1 MSNNKSINDI
11 AAKSLGSDNS
21 YAVYTDTFDPSLL
34 VPMPRHLAR
43 EEYNITGKEFTGFD
57 VWHCHESTFLLNNG
71 IPVAGTLKIV
81 YPADSEYMVE
91 SKSIKL
97 YLNTFDMCKM
107 GFTIDGAV
115 INYEDQISKDLSS
128 ALKTSVRVYFHK
140 NNADEKA
147 VNPVK
152 GYEDIYKYLNDKIYY
167 MTDIDYIGDKTYNIT
182 TKNNTPNSINHS
194 YPVKLS
200 TNVLRS
206 RCRHTKQKDTGSAYI
221 YFAVKPGYKINVE
234 NVLRQILQLREK
246 NEFHEFCAE
255 VLYTKFIGQEG
266 IEDVMVSLLYARRGS
281 LDINP
286 VRTSNI
292 KLIPEVMIN
301 PEIYTKKTMGQ

>member
-115 INYEDQISKDLSS
+115 INYENQISKDLSS

-140 NNADEKA
+140 NNADEKS

-255 VLYTKFIGQEG
+255 VLFTKFVGQEG

>member
-167 MTDIDYIGDKTYNIT
+167 MTDIDHIGDKTYNIT

>member
-1 MSNNKSINDI
+1 MSSNQSINDI

-34 VPMPRHLAR
+34 VPMPRALAR
-43 EEYNITGKEFTGFD
+43 NEYGITGKEFTGFD

-71 IPVAGTLKIV
+71 IPVAGTLKII
-81 YPADSEYMVE
+81 YPSDSEYMVE

-97 YLNTFDMCKM
+97 YLNTYDMCKM
-107 GFTIDGAV
+107 GYTIDGA
-115 INYEDQISKDLSS
+115 IKNYENQILKDLCNI
-128 ALKTSVRVYFHK
+128 LKTNVRVYFHK
-140 NNADEKA
+140 NNADQKA
-147 VNPVK
+147 INPVK
-152 GYEDIYKYLNDKIYY
+152 GYEDIYDYLRDKMYY
-167 MTDIDYIGDKTYNIT
+167 MEDIQYNGDKTYNIT
-182 TKNNTPNSINHS
+182 EKNNNSNSIKTY

-221 YFAVKPGYKINVE
+221 YFVVKPGYKINVE

-255 VLYTKFIGQEG
+255 VLYTKFVNQEG
-266 IEDVMVSLLYARRGS
+266 IQDVMVSLLYARRGS

-286 VRTSNI
+286 VRTSNENI
-292 KLIPEVMIN
+292 IPDVMIK
-301 PEIYTKKTMGQ
+301 PELYTKKTMGQ

>member
-1 MSNNKSINDI
+1 MN
-11 AAKSLGSDNS
+11 
-21 YAVYTDTFDPSLL
+21 
-34 VPMPRHLAR
+34 
-43 EEYNITGKEFTGFD
+43 
-57 VWHCHESTFLLNNG
+57 
-71 IPVAGTLKIV
+71 
-81 YPADSEYMVE
+81 
-91 SKSIKL
+91 
-97 YLNTFDMCKM
+97 
-107 GFTIDGAV
+107 
-115 INYEDQISKDLSS
+115 
-128 ALKTSVRVYFHK
+128 
-140 NNADEKA
+140 
-147 VNPVK
+147 
-152 GYEDIYKYLNDKIYY
+152 
-167 MTDIDYIGDKTYNIT
+167 DIDYTADKTYSIT
-182 TKNNTPNSINHS
+182 TKNNTVNSIKNS

-221 YFAVKPGYKINVE
+221 CFVVKPGYKINVE

-255 VLYTKFIGQEG
+255 VLFTKFVGQEG

-292 KLIPEVMIN
+292 NMIPEVMKN

>member
-1 MSNNKSINDI
+1 MSNNQSINDI

-21 YAVYTDTFDPSLL
+21 YAVYTDTFDSSLL

-43 EEYNITGKEFTGFD
+43 EEYSITGEEFTGYD
-57 VWHCHESTFLLNNG
+57 VWHCHESTFILNNG

-81 YPADSEYMVE
+81 YLANSKYMVE

-107 GFTIDGAV
+107 GFTIDAA
-115 INYEDQISKDLSS
+115 IKNYQTQVSKDLSKI
-128 ALKTSVRVYFHK
+128 LETNVMVFFHK
-140 NNADEKA
+140 NHTDQKA
-147 VNPVK
+147 VDPVK
-152 GYEDIYKYLNDKIYY
+152 GYEDIYNYLGDKIYY
-167 MTDIDYIGDKTYNIT
+167 MNDIDYTADKTYSIT
-182 TKNNTPNSINHS
+182 TKNNIVNGIKNS

-221 YFAVKPGYKINVE
+221 CFVVKPGYKINVE

-255 VLYTKFIGQEG
+255 VLFTKFVGQEG

-292 KLIPEVMIN
+292 NMIPEVMKN

>member
-1 MSNNKSINDI
+1 MSSNQSINDI

-21 YAVYTDTFDPSLL
+21 YAVYTDTFDSSLL
-34 VPMPRHLAR
+34 VPMPRALAR
-43 EEYNITGKEFTGFD
+43 NEYGITGKEFTGYD

-71 IPVAGTLKIV
+71 IPVAGTLKII
-81 YPADSEYMVE
+81 YPSDSEYMVE

-97 YLNTFDMCKM
+97 YLNTYDMCKM
-107 GFTIDGAV
+107 GYTIDAA
-115 INYEDQISKDLSS
+115 IKNYENQISKDLCNI
-128 ALKTSVRVYFHK
+128 LKTNVRVYFHK

-147 VNPVK
+147 VDPVK
-152 GYEDIYKYLNDKIYY
+152 EYIDIYNYLDDKIYY
-167 MTDIDYIGDKTYNIT
+167 MKDIEYNGDNTYNIT
-182 TKNNTPNSINHS
+182 EKNNKNNISHS
-194 YPVKLS
+194 VKLS

-221 YFAVKPGYKINVE
+221 NFVVKPGYKINVE
-234 NVLRQILQLREK
+234 SVLRQILQLREK

-255 VLYTKFIGQEG
+255 VLYTKFVNQKG

>member
-1 MSNNKSINDI
+1 MSSNQSINDI

-34 VPMPRHLAR
+34 VPMPRALAR
-43 EEYNITGKEFTGFD
+43 NEYGITGKEFTGFD

-71 IPVAGTLKIV
+71 IPVAGTLKII
-81 YPADSEYMVE
+81 YPSDSEYMVE

-97 YLNTFDMCKM
+97 YLNTYDMCKM
-107 GFTIDGAV
+107 GYTIDGA
-115 INYEDQISKDLSS
+115 IKNYENQILKDLCNI
-128 ALKTSVRVYFHK
+128 LKTTVRVYFHK
-140 NNADEKA
+140 NNADQKA
-147 VNPVK
+147 INPVK
-152 GYEDIYKYLNDKIYY
+152 GYEDIYDYLRDKMYY
-167 MTDIDYIGDKTYNIT
+167 MEDIQYNGDKTYNIT
-182 TKNNTPNSINHS
+182 EKNNNSNSIKTY

-221 YFAVKPGYKINVE
+221 YFVVKPGYKINVE
-234 NVLRQILQLREK
+234 KVLRQILQLREK

-255 VLYTKFIGQEG
+255 VLYTKFVNQEG
-266 IEDVMVSLLYARRGS
+266 IQDVMVSLLYARRGS

-286 VRTSNI
+286 VRTSNENI
-292 KLIPEVMIN
+292 IPDVMIK
-301 PEIYTKKTMGQ
+301 PELYTKKTMGQ

>member
-1 MSNNKSINDI
+1 MSNNQSINDI

-43 EEYNITGKEFTGFD
+43 EEYSITGKEFTGYD
-57 VWHCHESTFLLNNG
+57 VWHCHESTFILNNG

-81 YPADSEYMVE
+81 YSANSKYMVE

-107 GFTIDGAV
+107 GYTIDGA
-115 INYEDQISKDLSS
+115 IKNYQTQVSKDLSKI
-128 ALKTSVRVYFHK
+128 LETNVMVFFHK
-140 NNADEKA
+140 NHTDQKA
-147 VNPVK
+147 VDPVK
-152 GYEDIYKYLNDKIYY
+152 GYEDIYNYLGDKIYY
-167 MTDIDYIGDKTYNIT
+167 MNDIDYTADKTYSIT
-182 TKNNTPNSINHS
+182 TKNNTVNSIKNS

-221 YFAVKPGYKINVE
+221 YFVVKPGYKINVE

-255 VLYTKFIGQEG
+255 VLFTKFVGQEG

-292 KLIPEVMIN
+292 NMIPEVMKN

>member
-234 NVLRQILQLREK
+234 NVLRQVLQLREK

>member
-1 MSNNKSINDI
+1 
-11 AAKSLGSDNS
+11 
-21 YAVYTDTFDPSLL
+21 
-34 VPMPRHLAR
+34 MPRHLAR
-43 EEYNITGKEFTGFD
+43 EEYSITGEEFTGYD

-71 IPVAGTLKIV
+71 IPVAGTLKII
-81 YPADSEYMVE
+81 YPANSKYMVE

-107 GFTIDGAV
+107 GYTIDAAI
-115 INYEDQISKDLSS
+115 INYKNQVCKDLSKI
-128 ALKTSVRVYFHK
+128 LETNVMVFFHK
-140 NNADEKA
+140 NNADQKA
-147 VNPVK
+147 IDPVK
-152 GYEDIYKYLNDKIYY
+152 GYEDIYDYLNDKIYY
-167 MTDIDYIGDKTYNIT
+167 MKDIEYNGDITYSIT
-182 TKNNTPNSINHS
+182 EKNNKANSIKNS

-221 YFAVKPGYKINVE
+221 QFIVKPGYKINVE

-246 NEFHEFCAE
+246 NEFHEFCSE
-255 VLYTKFIGQEG
+255 VLFTKFIGQEG

-292 KLIPEVMIN
+292 YMIPEVMKN

>member
-167 MTDIDYIGDKTYNIT
+167 MTDIDHIGDKTYNIT

-234 NVLRQILQLREK
+234 NVLRQVLQLREK

>member
-167 MTDIDYIGDKTYNIT
+167 MTDIDHIGDKTYNIT
-182 TKNNTPNSINHS
+182 TNNIGHFSKLFIN
-194 YPVKLS
+194 
-200 TNVLRS
+200 
-206 RCRHTKQKDTGSAYI
+206 
-221 YFAVKPGYKINVE
+221 FAFN
-234 NVLRQILQLREK
+234 
-246 NEFHEFCAE
+246 
-255 VLYTKFIGQEG
+255 
-266 IEDVMVSLLYARRGS
+266 
-281 LDINP
+281 
-286 VRTSNI
+286 
-292 KLIPEVMIN
+292 
-301 PEIYTKKTMGQ
+301 

>member
-1 MSNNKSINDI
+1 MSNNQSINDI

-34 VPMPRHLAR
+34 VPMPRQLAR

-81 YPADSEYMVE
+81 YPADSKYMVE

-107 GFTIDGAV
+107 ANTIDGS
-115 INYEDQISKDLSS
+115 IKNYEAQVSKDLSN
-128 ALKTSVRVYFHK
+128 ALETTVRVFFHK
-140 NNADEKA
+140 NKSDQKA
-147 VNPVK
+147 VDPVS
-152 GYEDIYKYLNDKIYY
+152 GYEDIYEYLSDRIYY
-167 MTDIDYIGDKTYNIT
+167 MNNIEYIGDTTYNIT
-182 TKNNTPNSINHS
+182 TKNNTVNAIKNS

-221 YFAVKPGYKINVE
+221 YFVVKPGYKINVE

-246 NEFHEFCAE
+246 NEFHEFCSE
-255 VLYTKFIGQEG
+255 VLFTKFIGQEG

-292 KLIPEVMIN
+292 NLIPEVMKN
-301 PEIYTKKTMGQ
+301 PELYTKKTMGQ

>member
-1 MSNNKSINDI
+1 MSSNQSINDI

-34 VPMPRHLAR
+34 VPMPRALAR
-43 EEYNITGKEFTGFD
+43 NEYGITGKEFTGFD

-71 IPVAGTLKIV
+71 IPVAGTLKII
-81 YPADSEYMVE
+81 YPSDSEYMVE

-97 YLNTFDMCKM
+97 YLNTYDMCKM
-107 GFTIDGAV
+107 GYTIDGA
-115 INYEDQISKDLSS
+115 IKNYENQILKDLCNI
-128 ALKTSVRVYFHK
+128 LKTTVRVYFHK
-140 NNADEKA
+140 NNADQKA
-147 VNPVK
+147 INPVK
-152 GYEDIYKYLNDKIYY
+152 GYEDIYDYLRDKMYY
-167 MTDIDYIGDKTYNIT
+167 MEDIQYNGDKTYNIT
-182 TKNNTPNSINHS
+182 EKNNNSNSIKTY

-221 YFAVKPGYKINVE
+221 YFVVKPGYKINVE

-255 VLYTKFIGQEG
+255 VLYTKFVNQEG
-266 IEDVMVSLLYARRGS
+266 IQDVMVSLLYARRGS

-286 VRTSNI
+286 VRTSNENI
-292 KLIPEVMIN
+292 IPDVMIK
-301 PEIYTKKTMGQ
+301 PELYTKKTMGQ